1 MGKRETTITSTINTV
16 VVAPMKVLGTIAKT
30 IGFGTGIGAKTLA
43 SKLMAWTATGGK
55 VAKGIS
61 LLQSAGALV
70 ANAGVLSTIA
80 SLVGVTITTSAG
92 ISAFNCYRNA
102 TVMPL
107 SQNDY
112 EEMIKEINSII
123 ESLKEPLKKMY
134 YSSGSEDHND
144 DDDQFDSLWNDLSS
158 RISSNVKLMDKE
170 DMESDNGIELDREER
185 TDESDL

>member
-1 MGKRETTITSTINTV
+1 MGKRETTIISTINTV
-16 VVAPMKVLGTIAKT
+16 VVAPMKVLGTIAET
-30 IGFGTGIGAKTLA
+30 LGFGTGIGAKTLA

-92 ISAFNCYRNA
+92 VSAFNCYRNA

-107 SQNDY
+107 SYNDY
-112 EEMIKEINSII
+112 EEMIKEINNII

-134 YSSGSEDHND
+134 YSSAGDDHN
-144 DDDQFDSLWNDLSS
+144 DDQFDSLWYDLSS

-170 DMESDNGIELDREER
+170 DMESDNGFELYREEK